1 VIKSKRLWKMQKR
14 KAFLGMA
21 LFTSAFFISMF
32 VKKGGESMDVIYAS
46 LIVSGLKTF
55 AQVPKVIQPRVKVVL
70 ENLGL
75 PELAE

>member
-1 VIKSKRLWKMQKR
+1 M
-14 KAFLGMA
+14 AFVTG
-21 LFTSAFFISMF
+21 AFFMSRF
-32 VKKGGESMDVIYAS
+32 VMKGGESMDVIYAS

>member
-1 VIKSKRLWKMQKR
+1 
-14 KAFLGMA
+14 MA
-21 LFTSAFFISMF
+21 LVTGAFFISKLI
-32 VKKGGESMDVIYAS
+32 KKGGESMDVIYAS

>member
-1 VIKSKRLWKMQKR
+1 MQKR

-21 LFTSAFFISMF
+21 LVIGAFFISKYL
-32 VKKGGESMDVIYAS
+32 VKGGESMDVIYAS

>member
-1 VIKSKRLWKMQKR
+1 MMISKIG
-14 KAFLGMA
+14 LGLA
-21 LFTSAFFISMF
+21 LVSSAFFISKYL
-32 VKKGGESMDVIYAS
+32 VKGGESMDVIYAS

-75 PELAE
+75 LELAE

>member
-1 VIKSKRLWKMQKR
+1 MQKR
-14 KAFLGMA
+14 KTFLGMA
-21 LFTSAFFISMF
+21 LVTSAFFISEC

>member
-1 VIKSKRLWKMQKR
+1 MQGHKP
-14 KAFLGMA
+14 FLGMA
-21 LFTSAFFISMF
+21 LVTGAFFMSRF
-32 VKKGGESMDVIYAS
+32 VMKGGESMDVIYAS

>member
-1 VIKSKRLWKMQKR
+1 MR
-14 KAFLGMA
+14 KHKNFLGMA
-21 LFTSAFFISMF
+21 LVTSAFLISKF
-32 VKKGGESMDVIYAS
+32 VMRGGESMDVIYAS

>member
-1 VIKSKRLWKMQKR
+1 MQR
-14 KAFLGMA
+14 HKAFLGMA
-21 LFTSAFFISMF
+21 LVTGAFFIS
-32 VKKGGESMDVIYAS
+32 KYLAKGGESMDVIYAS

>member
-1 VIKSKRLWKMQKR
+1 
-14 KAFLGMA
+14 
-21 LFTSAFFISMF
+21 
-32 VKKGGESMDVIYAS
+32 MDVIYAS
-46 LIVSGLKTF
+46 LIVSGLKTI

>member
-1 VIKSKRLWKMQKR
+1 MQKR

-21 LFTSAFFISMF
+21 LVISAFFVS
-32 VKKGGESMDVIYAS
+32 KYALKGGESMDVIYAS

>member
-1 VIKSKRLWKMQKR
+1 
-14 KAFLGMA
+14 
-21 LFTSAFFISMF
+21 
-32 VKKGGESMDVIYAS
+32 MDVIYAS

-55 AQVPKVIQPRVKVVL
+55 TQVPMVIQPRVKVVL

>member
-1 VIKSKRLWKMQKR
+1 MQR
-14 KAFLGMA
+14 HKAFLGMA
-21 LFTSAFFISMF
+21 LITGAFFVSKY
-32 VKKGGESMDVIYAS
+32 VLKGGESMDVIYAS

>member
-1 VIKSKRLWKMQKR
+1 MQKR

-21 LFTSAFFISMF
+21 LVTGAFFMPRF
-32 VKKGGESMDVIYAS
+32 VMKGGESMDVIYAS

>member
-1 VIKSKRLWKMQKR
+1 MQKR
-14 KAFLGMA
+14 EAFLGMA
-21 LFTSAFFISMF
+21 LVTGAFFMSRF
-32 VKKGGESMDVIYAS
+32 VMKGGEGMDVIYAS

-55 AQVPKVIQPRVKVVL
+55 DQVPKVIQPRVKVVL

>member
-1 VIKSKRLWKMQKR
+1 MQKHNV
-14 KAFLGMA
+14 LIGMA
-21 LFTSAFFISMF
+21 LATSAFFISKLAMR
-32 VKKGGESMDVIYAS
+32 GGESMDVIYAS

-55 AQVPKVIQPRVKVVL
+55 SQVPKVIQPRVKVVL

>member
-1 VIKSKRLWKMQKR
+1 MQR
-14 KAFLGMA
+14 HKAFLGMA
-21 LFTSAFFISMF
+21 FVTGAFFMSRF
-32 VKKGGESMDVIYAS
+32 VMKGGESMDVIYAS

>member
-1 VIKSKRLWKMQKR
+1 MQKL

-21 LFTSAFFISMF
+21 LVTSAFFISKYLM
-32 VKKGGESMDVIYAS
+32 KGGESMDVIYAS

>member
-1 VIKSKRLWKMQKR
+1 MQKR
-14 KAFLGMA
+14 KTFLGMA
-21 LFTSAFFISMF
+21 LVISAFFVS
-32 VKKGGESMDVIYAS
+32 KYALKGGESMDVIYAS

>member
-1 VIKSKRLWKMQKR
+1 MQKL

-21 LFTSAFFISMF
+21 LVTGAFFMSRF
-32 VKKGGESMDVIYAS
+32 VLKGGESMDVIYAS

>member
-1 VIKSKRLWKMQKR
+1 MQKR
-14 KAFLGMA
+14 KAFLGIA
-21 LFTSAFFISMF
+21 LVTGAFFMSRF
-32 VKKGGESMDVIYAS
+32 VMKGGESMDVIYAS

>member
-1 VIKSKRLWKMQKR
+1 MR
-14 KAFLGMA
+14 KHRTFLGMA
-21 LFTSAFFISMF
+21 LVIGAFFISKYL
-32 VKKGGESMDVIYAS
+32 VKGGESMDVIYAS